1 MKTCIFVEY
10 NLIDKE
16 VAQIN
21 HYSYIIVYFIYLS
34 TCLLH
39 NVKTTITTKITAKT
53 FAGTDS
59 GNKDA

>member
-21 HYSYIIVYFIYLS
+21 HYSYIIVYLIYLS

-39 NVKTTITTKITAKT
+39 NAKPTITTKTTAKT

-59 GNKDA
+59 GNKDT